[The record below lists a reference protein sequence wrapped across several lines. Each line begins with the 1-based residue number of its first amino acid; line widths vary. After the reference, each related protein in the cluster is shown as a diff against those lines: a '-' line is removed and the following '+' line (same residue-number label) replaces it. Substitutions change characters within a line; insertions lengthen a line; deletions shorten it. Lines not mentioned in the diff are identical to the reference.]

1 MDLVGGG
8 GTILPNTTSLWSGFP
23 ACRMLSQLRPPQ
35 PQAPARG
42 PHTVELIDFPAVL
55 EAGSNASRCGPAL
68 QMAEMEALS
77 VPVPSLSLSS

>member
-1 MDLVGGG
+1 
-8 GTILPNTTSLWSGFP
+8 
-23 ACRMLSQLRPPQ
+23 MLSQLRPPQ
-35 PQAPARG
+35 PQATARG

-77 VPVPSLSLSS
+77 VPVPSLSLSLGGHWSCEIRIGSDTPRTPFNHNSL